1 MKKIL
6 KFDKQYL
13 DYLASLSLLS
23 LSDKENSSL
32 VKKLEDTKEYIDK
45 INKESTKNILP
56 TYQVGD
62 LQNIFFKD
70 GEPNQRQLTQTEVF
84 NNTKNKVKNYFST
97 KKII

>member
-13 DYLASLSLLS
+13 EYLASLSLLS
-23 LSDKENSSL
+23 LTDKETKSL

-45 INKESTKNILP
+45 IDKESTNNILP
-56 TYQVGD
+56 TYQVGN
-62 LQNIFFKD
+62 LNNVFFED
-70 GEPNQRQLTQTEVF
+70 GELNQRQLTQIEVF
-84 NNTKNKVKNYFST
+84 KNTKNKVKNYFST